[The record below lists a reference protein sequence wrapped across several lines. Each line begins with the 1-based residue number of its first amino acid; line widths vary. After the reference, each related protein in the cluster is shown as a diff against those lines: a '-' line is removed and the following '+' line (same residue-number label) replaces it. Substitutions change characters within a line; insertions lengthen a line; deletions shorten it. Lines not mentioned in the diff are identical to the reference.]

1 MRYVKLYFTALPIVF
16 VLDIIWIGGFAME
29 FYRSMLGML
38 IADSVNWPAAI
49 AFYIFFIIGLIIFV
63 LEPALK
69 ARSLQ
74 KSFVLGALFG
84 FSLYMTYDLTN
95 LATTRDWSLLI
106 TVVDIVWGTILTA
119 VVSVATYWI
128 ATKVYKM

>member
-1 MRYVKLYFTALPIVF
+1 
-16 VLDIIWIGGFAME
+16 ME
-29 FYRSMLGML
+29 FYRSMLGSFL
-38 IADSVNWPAAI
+38 AESVNWPPAI

-63 LEPALK
+63 LEPSLK

-74 KSFVLGALFG
+74 KSLVLGALFG

-106 TVVDIVWGTILTA
+106 TVVDVVWGTILTA

-128 ATKVYKM
+128 ATKFYKM

>member
-1 MRYVKLYFTALPIVF
+1 
-16 VLDIIWIGGFAME
+16 ME
-29 FYRSMLGML
+29 FYRSMLGTFL
-38 IADSVNWPAAI
+38 ADSVNWPAAI
-49 AFYIFFIIGLIIFV
+49 LFYVFFVIALIIFV

-74 KSFVLGALFG
+74 KSLVLGALFG
-84 FSLYMTYDLTN
+84 FAAYMTYDLTN
-95 LATTRDWSLLI
+95 LATTRDWPLLI

-119 VVSVATYWI
+119 VVSAGTYWI